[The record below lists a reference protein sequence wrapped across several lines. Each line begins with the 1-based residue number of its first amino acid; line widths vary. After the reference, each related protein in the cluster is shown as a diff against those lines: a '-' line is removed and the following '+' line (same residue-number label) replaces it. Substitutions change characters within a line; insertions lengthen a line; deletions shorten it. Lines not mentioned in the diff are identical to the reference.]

1 MGLFDGSQEFCH
13 VEQQRKRKTIDKL
26 RWINVQL
33 LMLSLLHTLVA
44 RSRSIS
50 LCLSRVRKQMLAT
63 FFMAKPDY
71 SDVLIAL
78 EFV

>member
-44 RSRSIS
+44 LS
-50 LCLSRVRKQMLAT
+50 LSRVRKKMLAT